1 MRGQVGDRISV
12 RATHVGERVRDG
24 QIMEVR
30 GPDGSPPYVV
40 EWSETGHRGLYY
52 PDTDAVIHHGETHAE
67 TKGAPHGLA

>member
-40 EWSETGHRGLYY
+40 EWSETGRSGLYY

-67 TKGAPHGLA
+67 TKGAPHGHA